1 MAGDEPPTKKP
12 IQKLWWTTCCPSC
25 VTDKIFYGWV
35 ILIVCTMGKIMS
47 SPGQSPCIGP
57 TTDAI
62 MVSLGMTE
70 TKITTLYLFG
80 TLASAFSLPQ
90 MGKVLDRVRPRKFI
104 VGVSLCLGC
113 ACMLLSVTENAPTLL
128 VAFFLLRFFG
138 QGSMMMASQTPI
150 NYWYVTSRGSRM
162 GIAGAFTSLFMM
174 GVVPPLMY
182 ADGIENGWRHTCAC
196 AARARCCFPR
206 PPALPSASPHTHLAA
221 HATG

>member
-1 MAGDEPPTKKP
+1 MGGGGEPSREKP
-12 IQKLWWTTCCPSC
+12 KEIKKLWWTTCCPSC
-25 VTDKIFYGWV
+25 ITDRIFYGWV

-62 MVSLGMTE
+62 MVSLGMSE

-90 MGKVLDRVRPRKFI
+90 RGKGLDRLLPLKVS
-104 VGVSLCLGC
+104 VGVAVGLGG
-113 ACMLLSVTENAPTLL
+113 AGMRLSWTENAPTLL
-128 VAFFLLRFFG
+128 LAFFLLRFFG

-150 NYWYVTSRGSRM
+150 NYWYVSNRGSRM
-162 GIAGAFTSLFMM
+162 GIAGAVTSLFMM

-182 ADGIENGWRHTCAC
+182 ADGLENGWRHTCAHHYSF
-196 AARARCCFPR
+196 RVHY
-206 PPALPSASPHTHLAA
+206 SVN
-221 HATG
+221 